1 MKTRM
6 HWVLM
11 AALFVSLAL
20 PLAACGKRGDPKPA
34 NPAAATHPR
43 SYPSN

>member
-6 HWVLM
+6 HWLLI
-11 AALFVSLAL
+11 AALLVSLAL
-20 PLAACGKRGDPKPA
+20 PLAACGKRGDPKPE
-34 NPAAATHPR
+34 NPAAHPR